1 MPAYK
6 TVTVLGGGSFGTALA
21 QLAARQGQN
30 VRLWMRSS
38 TRAEAINTQHRNPD
52 YLREFEL
59 SQKILATAD
68 LYDALID
75 TDWIIVATPSH
86 ALRGLLEK
94 AVEFIPPVPM
104 VLAAKGIEND
114 SLMTLDEVVCDVLGH
129 AWEPRILALSGPS
142 FAREIVQLYPTAVV
156 LACIDEGLAEDIA
169 QLLFSD
175 TFRAYTTT
183 DIIGVEMG
191 GAIKN
196 VMAIAAGGV
205 VGMGWGHNTRIT
217 LITRGLAEI
226 TRFAVAKGA
235 NPLTLSGLAGM
246 GDLVLTCT
254 GGLSRNRAVGQALGE
269 GKSLEQALKEVKQVA
284 EGVRTTKSA
293 YQLANRLNVDA
304 PITRAVYSVLYEN
317 ASIMDAVNGL
327 VRRHPGRE
335 LEY

>member
-1 MPAYK
+1 MPTYK
-6 TVTVLGGGSFGTALA
+6 NVAVLGGGSFGTALA
-21 QLAARQGQN
+21 QLASRHGQD
-30 VRLWMRSS
+30 VRLWMGNE
-38 TRAEAINTQHRNPD
+38 TRVCAINDHHRNPD
-52 YLREFEL
+52 YLSEFEL
-59 SQKILATAD
+59 SDRIIATAD
-68 LYDALID
+68 LKEAVDGA
-75 TDWIIVATPSH
+75 DWIIVAIPSH
-86 ALRGLLEK
+86 ALRSVLGEMRD
-94 AVEFIPPVPM
+94 FIPTVPM

-114 SLMTLDEVVCDVLGH
+114 TLMTLDEVVCDVLGH
-129 AWEPRILALSGPS
+129 GWESRTLALSGPS
-142 FAREIVQLYPTAVV
+142 FAKEIMELCPTAVV
-156 LACIDEGLAEDIA
+156 LACIDEGLAEEIA
-169 QLLFSD
+169 QILFSD

-205 VGMGWGHNTRIT
+205 VGMGWGHNTRVT

-235 NPLTLSGLAGM
+235 NPLTLSGLSGM

-269 GKSLEQALKEVKQVA
+269 GKSLDETLKQVKQVA

-293 YQLANRLNVDA
+293 YELAQRLNVDA
-304 PITRAVYSVLYEN
+304 PITTAVYKVLYED
-317 ASIMDAVNGL
+317 APIMEAVTGL
-327 VRRHPGRE
+327 VRRHPGSE

>member
-1 MPAYK
+1 MPAYE